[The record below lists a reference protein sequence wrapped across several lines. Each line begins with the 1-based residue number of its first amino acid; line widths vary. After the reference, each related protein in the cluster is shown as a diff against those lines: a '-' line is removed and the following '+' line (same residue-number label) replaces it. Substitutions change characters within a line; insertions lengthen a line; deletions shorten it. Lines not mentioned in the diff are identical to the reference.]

1 MSGFTPVFRIFSDI
15 YSQWW
20 DNTPPKTGGESTL
33 LGLPLYFLK
42 FIFTLNFLL
51 VSELETNVAGA

>member
-1 MSGFTPVFRIFSDI
+1 MSGFTPVFRTFSDI
-15 YSQWW
+15 YSQWR
-20 DNTPPKTGGESTL
+20 DTTAQKTGVESTL
-33 LGLPLYFLK
+33 LGLPAYFLK